1 MANHVLEYVI
11 RARDAASAVL
21 NSVSEKFRGLA
32 ATVTSAMSQ
41 TKEAVNN
48 VRVDEKFI
56 HTEAVLDAVS
66 KAMDRMGVTGER
78 FNDVYDTLE
87 RRLNNFN
94 RTGKGFEDLLDH
106 FRRSMEDVKMS
117 AKGIDHGVEILRANL
132 VKTGTSGA
140 EAAKDDFPTPSAP

>member
-32 ATVTSAMSQ
+32 ATVKSAMSQ

-56 HTEAVLDAVS
+56 HTEAVLFPAEYGYLIRRRNGMETIGFPKTQPKYEVHDAQ
-66 KAMDRMGVTGER
+66 T
-78 FNDVYDTLE
+78 
-87 RRLNNFN
+87 
-94 RTGKGFEDLLDH
+94 
-106 FRRSMEDVKMS
+106 
-117 AKGIDHGVEILRANL
+117 
-132 VKTGTSGA
+132 
-140 EAAKDDFPTPSAP
+140 